1 MSRHTL
7 FTADRTAL
15 PKTHV
20 SETTDQDGDTLRVK
34 GGALIDG
41 KLKSVTII
49 GTADSMVK
57 NFCDGLA

>member
-1 MSRHTL
+1 VSRHTL
-7 FTADRTAL
+7 FTADRTAS

-20 SETTDQDGDTLRVK
+20 SETTYQDGGTLRIK

-41 KLKSVTII
+41 KLKGVTIV

-57 NFCDGLA
+57 NFCDSLA